1 MEKDELLKNDPLKIV
16 DVGASGGIDPRWGK
30 LTSFYHAVLFE
41 PDTRQYEILKSESG
55 KNLTVLNAALS
66 SEKSDKINLN
76 LCKKQQVS
84 SVYPPNIDILDKF
97 QDSQR
102 FEVINTV
109 TVATDTLNNQ
119 LRKNNVIEIDFMK
132 IDVQG
137 HELEILKG
145 SSEYL
150 DNLIGMEIE
159 VEFLQVYKNQ
169 PLFCDIDAFV
179 RKNGFELFDIRR
191 YYWKRKESVH
201 VGNQKGQLVF
211 GDVLYFRSP
220 EQVLSILNIT
230 QEKIAKAVYVYLAY
244 GYMDLAQAL
253 VNGAAETKKLDKK
266 FLKTIK
272 KTVAKYRK
280 KSIPEFR
287 GRRKLQRLFE
297 RIASMLSSGGSDRFL
312 GNP

>member
-30 LTSFYHAVLFE
+30 LTSFYRAVLFE
-41 PDTRQYEILKSESG
+41 PDTRQYEILRSESG

-66 SEKSDKINLN
+66 SEKSDMINLN

-84 SVYPPNIDILDKF
+84 SVYTPNIDILDKF
-97 QDSQR
+97 KDSQR

-137 HELEILKG
+137 HELAILKG

-211 GDVLYFRSP
+211 GDALYFRSP
-220 EQVLSILNIT
+220 EQVLSIQNIT

-266 FLKTIK
+266 FLKTIR